1 MDCDEFSPLAAELA
15 LGVLTGRDRADAI
28 AHLEHCGGC
37 RETVRQLAMTG
48 EELVQLLPAVEPPPG
63 FETRVMDRIG
73 VPVPSGFSG
82 RVFPGRPRPGRPR
95 RGPALW
101 GRPRRVL
108 AVAAVALAVVA
119 AGLGGWGLR
128 AATAPVPARA
138 PLSAAAMLSAG
149 RAHGSQAR
157 VGHVYFYA
165 GGSPWLYMSVDIG
178 SGNTVVT
185 CQLRGPDGRYTT
197 LGTFRLNDGYGY
209 WGSPVAP
216 TRGPVTG
223 ARLVTPAGTVLATA
237 RF

>member
-1 MDCDEFSPLAAELA
+1 MDCDEFSPLTAELA
-15 LGVLTGRDRADAI
+15 LGVLAGRERADAI
-28 AHLEHCGGC
+28 AHLERCDDC

-63 FETRVMDRIG
+63 FETRVMNRIG
-73 VPVPSGFSG
+73 AGVSSDTPVPSDSRG
-82 RVFPGRPRPGRPR
+82 RHRRRLPRP
-95 RGPALW
+95 

-108 AVAAVALAVVA
+108 AVAAVAVAVVA

-128 AATAPVPARA
+128 TAAAPVSAPS

-149 RAHGSQAR
+149 RAP

-165 GGSPWLYMSVDIG
+165 GRSPWLYMSVDVG
-178 SGNTVVT
+178 QGNTAVT

-209 WGSPVAP
+209 WASPVAP
-216 TRGPVTG
+216 ARGPVTG
-223 ARLVTPAGTVLATA
+223 ARLVTPAGAVLATA